1 MSFIGSQL
9 TQARL
14 ARLAL
19 VMLERFPEVITGYLL
34 DVRIQ
39 CGCVIGVIYKD
50 LGGHP
55 DGALITSSEIM
66 ELQCHGRRW
75 LIKTRGYAC
84 YAVVNFHPHGGRQ
97 SLLHLADLFESAALA
112 HSNRWLH

>member
-1 MSFIGSQL
+1 MITYQSKL

-19 VMLERFPEVITGYLL
+19 VMLERFPEVVTGYLL

-39 CGCVIGVIYKD
+39 CGCAVGFIYRD
-50 LGGHP
+50 LGRYR
-55 DGALITSSEIM
+55 DGDLITSSDIV
-66 ELQCHGRRW
+66 ELRCYGRRW

-84 YAVVNFHPHGGRQ
+84 YAVVDFHPRGGRQ